1 MDFRL
6 EIKSLKNTYGIRV
19 AAALLTG
26 ILFAAQADAQT
37 NYAFYNSSALP
48 ASGLQNTGD
57 QFGNPF
63 ALGLEFSVIS
73 QPITVTALGA
83 FDATIGGSGA
93 GFGSTVY
100 VGIYSEATSSFLT
113 SAAFSG
119 HTGTTVGSY
128 QFQNINALTLT
139 VGTYIVIGAGYGI
152 ATAPN
157 WNAYVPGPGET
168 LPNPVQFNGSGVL
181 APGNSDYD
189 DDASGQLEPTTTF
202 GAGPGGGPAFAAGS
216 FAYTVPEPSA
226 TELALVGTA
235 LLAAVRFGRRFAG
248 TR

>member
-57 QFGNPF
+57 QFGQPL
-63 ALGLEFSVIS
+63 ALGLEFSVVS

-100 VGIYSEATSSFLT
+100 VGRYSEATSSFLT
-113 SAAFSG
+113 SATFSG
-119 HTGTTVGSY
+119 HTGTTVASY
-128 QFQNINALTLT
+128 QFQNINALTLN

-152 ATAPN
+152 ATAPD

-168 LPNPVQFNGSGVL
+168 LPNPVQFNASGGVL
-181 APGNSDYD
+181 ILGNSLYD
-189 DDASGQLEPTTTF
+189 DDAGGQLENT
-202 GAGPGGGPAFAAGS
+202 
-216 FAYTVPEPSA
+216 
-226 TELALVGTA
+226 
-235 LLAAVRFGRRFAG
+235 
-248 TR
+248 